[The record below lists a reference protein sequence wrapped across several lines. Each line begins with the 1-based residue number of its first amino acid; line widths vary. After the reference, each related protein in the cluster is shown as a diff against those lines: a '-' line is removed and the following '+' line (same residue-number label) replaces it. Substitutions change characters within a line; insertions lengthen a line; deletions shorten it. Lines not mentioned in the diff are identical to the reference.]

1 MHQNSEEFKQLGT
14 IHTEN
19 RAANYFPLEK
29 PQPMNYAQSPIAAIQ
44 MERAMGATGKNAT
57 RLQMSDKHNRT
68 EALNEADGVTDPD
81 KSRSVFIKNLVADR
95 MKEEEIRS
103 KLVTDEIVKMKR
115 NGPRANSS
123 RKGEV
128 LFPTT
133 TNQENHN
140 DDVHATRPVDK
151 ANFKKKNPFSA
162 YVNSMFNAGVF
173 VNPW

>member
-44 MERAMGATGKNAT
+44 MERAMGATGKNAA

-140 DDVHATRPVDK
+140 DE
-151 ANFKKKNPFSA
+151 
-162 YVNSMFNAGVF
+162 
-173 VNPW
+173 